1 MAIGDRIN
9 ELRIKK
15 AVSLQQVADAVGASK
30 AHIWELETNKSK
42 NPSIDLLQ
50 KLAGYFGTSVAFLI
64 EEEIGELDKAD
75 QFFRKNSQK
84 LASLEDSDFEFI
96 EQLLDRLKK

>member
-1 MAIGDRIN
+1 MAIGDKIN

-50 KLAGYFGTSVAFLI
+50 KIAGYFGTSVSFLI
-64 EEEIGELDKAD
+64 EEETGELDKAD
-75 QFFRKNSQK
+75 HFFRKNSQK